1 MLFHPPSNPPQA
13 SPAASRLRRWLGA
26 LMLAAITL
34 NALASDGPQPP
45 IGKPLVV
52 GSEEDYPPFAVGRT
66 DETAG
71 GFTVELWKEVA
82 RQSGLNYT
90 IRVLPF
96 HQLLTEFK
104 EGKVDVLLNLA
115 QSDERR
121 RFADFSVPH
130 TIVKAAIFVRKG
142 QSPIRSEAELA
153 GKSLIVV
160 NADLVHTYALSR
172 GWNLVPVDNAADG
185 FRRLASGQHDALLIG
200 KLVGQ
205 MTLHD
210 LKLADIHA
218 LDAPLGVSQKFSL
231 AVRAGQADLLGT
243 INDGLALAVSGSAM
257 SELREK
263 WFGHYEERHLTFR
276 DLAGYLMAM
285 VAAVLGVVG
294 FYFARRSFER
304 RLNRQELQALNHSL
318 EQKVEERTAALTAK
332 RTQLEAQAIELMQ
345 AREAAESANRAK
357 SAFLAAMSHE
367 IRTPMNGVIG
377 MVDVLSHER
386 LPEHQADAVRTIRT
400 SAFSLLRIIDDIL
413 DFSKIEAGRLDLE
426 RAPVALHDLVESVC
440 DTLSP
445 VAFDKDIDL
454 NLFIAPQVPLGVWSD
469 ATRLRQILV
478 NLLGNAIKFSAGRP
492 QQRGRVSVRVD
503 VAPGAVS
510 SLVLRVTDNGIG
522 MGPETLATLFN
533 SFTQAEASTTRRFG
547 GTGLGL
553 AICQRLVTLMGGAI
567 DVQSAIDEG
576 STFSVTLPVEAVA
589 GIAPRPAPDLAQLDC
604 IVAGSDIEPD
614 DLRVYLEH
622 AGARVH
628 LVAGLGAAAQQAIG
642 MAQPVVIQNTGRN
655 SPSIHALRAA
665 FAAAPQTRHLAIARG
680 RRRPAH
686 VPASHVT
693 ALDGNGLR
701 CSTLLRAVAVAM
713 GRASPEVLHPNGT
726 QATAA
731 GPVRVPSIAEARAQ
745 GRLVLIAEDDE
756 VNQKVILRQ
765 LAVLGYAAEIAEN
778 GAEALRLWRAGHYAL
793 LLSDL
798 HMPEMDGYT
807 LAEAIRREEAGRDLA
822 NHERMP
828 ILALT
833 ANALRNEARRAESA
847 GMDAYL
853 TKPLQLHLLKA
864 ALRKWLPGDDGN
876 TVPADLAQEP
886 RQSNESPV
894 VVAVN
899 LAVLQGLVGDDPQ
912 TVRELLS
919 DYRGCARQLATELR
933 AARGADKSRRV
944 GAIAHKLKSSSRS
957 VGALALGDLCA
968 ELENAC
974 RTQAVEGLSQGM
986 ARVDA
991 ELAAVDEQL
1000 GHLLAPH

>member
-1 MLFHPPSNPPQA
+1 
-13 SPAASRLRRWLGA
+13 
-26 LMLAAITL
+26 MLAASSLI
-34 NALASDGPQPP
+34 AVASDGPHPA

-52 GSEEDYPPFAVGRT
+52 GSEEDYPPFAVGHT

-71 GFTVELWKEVA
+71 GFTVELWQEVA
-82 RQSGLNYT
+82 RQSGLKYS

-96 HQLLTEFK
+96 HQLLAEFK

-121 RFADFSVPH
+121 RFADFTVPH

-142 QSPIRSEAELA
+142 QSPIRSEADLA
-153 GKSLIVV
+153 GRSLIVV
-160 NADLVHTYALSR
+160 KADLVHTYALSR
-172 GWNLVPVDNAADG
+172 GWNLVPADNAADG
-185 FRRLASGQHDALLIG
+185 FKLLASGQHDALLIG

-243 INDGLALAVSGSAM
+243 INDGLALAVSGGAM

-263 WFGHYEERHLTFR
+263 WFGHYEERNLTFR
-276 DLAGYLMAM
+276 DLARYLIAM

-294 FYFARRSFER
+294 FYFARRRVER
-304 RLNRQELQALNHSL
+304 KLNRQELQALNHSL
-318 EQKVEERTAALTAK
+318 EQKVEERTAALTSK
-332 RTQLEAQAIELMQ
+332 RTLLEEQAIELMR
-345 AREAAESANRAK
+345 AREAAESASRAK

-377 MVDVLSHER
+377 MVDVLLHDR

-454 NLFIAPQVPLGVWSD
+454 NLFIAPQVPLEVWSD

-503 VAPGAVS
+503 VVPGAVP
-510 SLVLRVTDNGIG
+510 SLVLRVADNGIG
-522 MGPETLATLFN
+522 MAAETIATLFT
-533 SFTQAEASTTRRFG
+533 SFTQAEASTTRRYG

-576 STFSVTLPVEAVA
+576 STFSVTLPVAAVP
-589 GIAPRPAPDLAQLDC
+589 GIVQRTAPDLAQLDC

-614 DLRVYLEH
+614 DLRVYLEL

-628 LVAGLGAAAQQAIG
+628 LVASLGAAAQRAIG
-642 MAQPVVIQNTGRN
+642 KAQPVVIQNTGRN
-655 SPSIHALRAA
+655 SPSIQALRAT
-665 FAAAPQTRHLAIARG
+665 FAVAPQTRHLAIARG
-680 RRRPAH
+680 QHRHARM
-686 VPASHVT
+686 PASHVT
-693 ALDGNGLR
+693 SLDGNGLR
-701 CSTLLRAVAVAM
+701 RSALLRAVAVAV
-713 GRASPEVLHPNGT
+713 GRASPEVLHPNDT
-726 QATAA
+726 QLLAA
-731 GPVRVPSIAEARAQ
+731 EPARAPTVTEARDQ

-756 VNQKVILRQ
+756 VNQVVILRQ

-778 GAEALRLWRAGHYAL
+778 GAEALRLWRTGHYAL
-793 LLSDL
+793 LLTDL

-807 LAEAIRREEAGRDLA
+807 LAEAIRREEVGRDLTS
-822 NHERMP
+822 HERMP

-833 ANALRNEARRAESA
+833 ANALRDEAMRAELA

-853 TKPLQLHLLKA
+853 TKPLQLHLLRA
-864 ALRKWLPGDDGN
+864 ALRKWLPGDGGN
-876 TVPADLAQEP
+876 TLPAELTEQSGGAEP
-886 RQSNESPV
+886 ASAT
-894 VVAVN
+894 VAVD
-899 LAVLQGLVGDDPQ
+899 LSVLLRLVGDDPQ

-919 DYRGCARQLATELR
+919 DYRASARQLSAELR
-933 AARGADKSRRV
+933 AAGAANDTRRV
-944 GAIAHKLKSSSRS
+944 GAIVHKLKSSSRS

-974 RTQAVEGLSQGM
+974 RTRGLDGISQGM
-986 ARVDA
+986 VRFYA
-991 ELAAVDEQL
+991 ELLTVDDQL
-1000 GHLLAPH
+1000 GHLLAPA